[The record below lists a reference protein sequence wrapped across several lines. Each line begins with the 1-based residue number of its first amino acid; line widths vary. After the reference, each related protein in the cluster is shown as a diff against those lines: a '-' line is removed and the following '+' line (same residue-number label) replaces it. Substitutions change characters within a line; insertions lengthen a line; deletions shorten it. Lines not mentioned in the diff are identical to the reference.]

1 MDITSE
7 ELKTRMDNG
16 EDLIIIDVREPHE
29 FEEFNIGARLI
40 PLGTLPTVVEEIE
53 DLKNEEIIVH
63 CRSGARSGQA
73 KAYLASIGFTNVR
86 NLLGGM
92 MDWQAKYG
100 SAAK

>member
-16 EDLIIIDVREPHE
+16 EDLIVIDVREPHE
-29 FEEFNIGARLI
+29 YEEFNIGGRLI
-40 PLGTLPTVVEEIE
+40 PLGTLPTVVDELE
-53 DLKNEEIIVH
+53 DLKGEEIIVH

-73 KAYLASIGFTNVR
+73 KAYLGSIGFTNVR
-86 NLLGGM
+86 NLLGGV

-100 SAAK
+100 STMR